1 MISVVVLAARR
12 SRQPAEQNAPAP
24 LTDKP
29 VLQWILENVLVAD
42 VDEVICVADDLAAAR
57 REIKLTDR
65 RLIWHLNT
73 AARRGQSTAVIT
85 GLWASHPESDGV
97 MFVAAEPPLVP
108 KELINALLDRFV
120 KSPASII
127 TARTRDRP
135 PNPILFRRDLYPELL
150 ELTGDDSGLSLLE
163 RHIEKT
169 ALVEWPEEYLANMA
183 ERQTYAS
190 FKERV

>member
-1 MISVVVLAARR
+1 
-12 SRQPAEQNAPAP
+12 
-24 LTDKP
+24 
-29 VLQWILENVLVAD
+29 
-42 VDEVICVADDLAAAR
+42 
-57 REIKLTDR
+57 
-65 RLIWHLNT
+65 
-73 AARRGQSTAVIT
+73 
-85 GLWASHPESDGV
+85 

-127 TARTRDRP
+127 TARTRDRS